1 VQWLR
6 ELPAHGFYLLDV
18 KEIKS
23 YALVME
29 VYFMETGIT
38 RRKISIYLADPE
50 LRRRLKVAAAQR
62 DISISAFCE
71 EAIRAKLQN
80 EEVNAALEAARRAA
94 RRLDEKRNKL
104 GSLDV
109 QTWELVKDGRRR

>member
-1 VQWLR
+1 VHD
-6 ELPAHGFYLLDV
+6 EAKGSVHGALLDV
-18 KEIKS
+18 KKIKS
-23 YALVME
+23 YTLIAE
-29 VYFMETGIT
+29 VYSMEPAIT
-38 RRKISIYLADPE
+38 RRKISIYLDDPE
-50 LRRRLKVAAAQR
+50 LRRRLKVAAAQH

-80 EEVNAALEAARRAA
+80 VEVNAVLKAARRAA

-104 GSLDV
+104 GSLDI